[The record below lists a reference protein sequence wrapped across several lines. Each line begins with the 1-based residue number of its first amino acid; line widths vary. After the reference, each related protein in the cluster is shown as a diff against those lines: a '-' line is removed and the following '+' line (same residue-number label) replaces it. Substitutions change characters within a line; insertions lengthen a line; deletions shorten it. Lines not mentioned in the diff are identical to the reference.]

1 MAGSSNIEEQI
12 NFEVSPFCFYIQTVH
27 IYFYTRH
34 QHVEQKKKS
43 YQTVIPSSDG
53 MLNASTDSV
62 HEHTLHT
69 HAHDTRAYKQDTYA
83 LFFCL
88 FTLNNT
94 FYINAPKLRFFNGF
108 LLLLFLILLFLEHIH
123 VHTFTHI

>member
-1 MAGSSNIEEQI
+1 MWNKK
-12 NFEVSPFCFYIQTVH
+12 
-27 IYFYTRH
+27 
-34 QHVEQKKKS
+34 KKKS

-94 FYINAPKLRFFNGF
+94 FYINAPKLRFF
-108 LLLLFLILLFLEHIH
+108 
-123 VHTFTHI
+123 